1 VVTAARFDVAL
12 CEALVAGAIGGDERA
27 RRELVEHLW
36 PSWLEMVRGNRSMG
50 SLAASEDAVHN
61 VVMRLIEKVGSPDSR
76 GLSLY
81 RSWRERNPDR
91 DFGDWIRIV
100 TKNAVRDHVR
110 ERLGASATPGE
121 PSVKRLLNEFASSQA
136 LEELGARPPITAA
149 QTARELLDFAR
160 ARLPGEQLDVLR
172 AWLDGDGFDE
182 IAAARGQGADD
193 VRRSL
198 RAAVA
203 VLRRHF
209 AAGAEHTPA

>member
-12 CEALVAGAIGGDERA
+12 CEALVAVAIGGDERA

-36 PSWLEMVRGNRSMG
+36 PSWLEMVRGSRSMG

-61 VVMRLIEKVGSPDSR
+61 VVMRLIEKVGSPDGH

-81 RSWRERNPDR
+81 RSWRERHPDR

-110 ERLGASATPGE
+110 ERLGAGAVPGE
-121 PSVKRLLNEFASSQA
+121 PSVKRLLNEFASS
-136 LEELGARPPITAA
+136 LGIEDLGARPPITAA
-149 QTARELLDFAR
+149 QTARELLEFAGQ
-160 ARLPGEQLDVLR
+160 RLPTEQLDVLR

-182 IAAARGQGADD
+182 IAATRGQAADD

-209 AAGAEHTPA
+209 AAGTEHTPA